1 MANFTTLQNTP
12 IEIDLLALV
21 NDNGW
26 SFNANVAIHES
37 CNAGT
42 ITLDSG
48 FTANLSYDISI
59 VIESISAGLLRVGLG
74 NATPIDYTTA
84 GDKSL
89 TLISTTANTKLFLF
103 SNANCRV
110 RVLTVKQQATAADL
124 SPNKTDTIVYTES
137 KVENI
142 KSKWTSYLNCYPDTG
157 FSLFTNLYTFK
168 DGSMHSH
175 TDRVNR
181 NRIYGTTYNSRVKL
195 PFSTD
200 QAKTYTNLEIRSNEL
215 LITTVDGVETS
226 LGHISDL
233 LAEDF
238 LRFSMADGISVVD
251 VYDNEGIYAAK
262 FLRDKANYLEGERLK
277 GSYITVELTT
287 TDEKNFKL
295 YRVIVKSQY
304 SLDS

>member
-1 MANFTTLQNTP
+1 MSFTTLQNTP

-26 SFNANVAIHES
+26 SFEANVAIHES
-37 CNAGT
+37 CNEGT
-42 ITLDSG
+42 ITLNQEFEED
-48 FTANLSYDISI
+48 LDYDISL
-59 VIESISAGLLRVGLG
+59 VIESISGGVLEVGFG
-74 NATPIDYTTA
+74 DATPISYNTA
-84 GDKSL
+84 GNKSL
-89 TLISTTANTKLFLF
+89 TLSSTTANPQLTLY

-110 RVLTVKQQATAADL
+110 KILTIKQQATADDL
-124 SPNKTDTIVYTES
+124 DPTKTDTIVYTET
-137 KVENI
+137 KIGGVP
-142 KSKWTSYLNCYPDTG
+142 SKWTSYLNCYPDTG

-168 DGSMHSH
+168 DGVMYSH

-181 NRIYGTTYNSRVKL
+181 NRFYGETYNSRVKL
-195 PFSTD
+195 PFASN
-200 QAKTYTNLEIRSNEL
+200 QVKTYTNLEIRANQL
-215 LITTVDGVETS
+215 MITTEDGVETS

-233 LAEDF
+233 IEDDF
-238 LRFSMADGISVVD
+238 LRFNLTNGIDSVD

-262 FLRDKANYLEGERLK
+262 FLRAKPEIIDGERLK
-277 GSYITVELTT
+277 GNYITVELTT